1 MKTRAN
7 EVTLLKKCLKGDPK
21 AFEVIVAKYQ
31 ELVCAITYSGIADVQ
46 QSEELAHQT
55 FINAWKNLS
64 QLKNLSRFRPWLCTI
79 ARNNI
84 RNFINKNQRDIIAK
98 AKPMENINDTATD
111 ESGPLESAI
120 KKEHEA
126 LVSDAIQQVSEQY
139 REPLVLYYRQQ
150 QSVKQVAISLDL
162 SEDIVKQRL
171 QRGRKMIKEQLS
183 SIVEE
188 TLSAT
193 GPKKAFTTAVIAS
206 VAGMAIKGSGVAAAA
221 RIATATST
229 AGTAT
234 GVAAIMSGVT
244 AKIITAATVVAI
256 GVGAVVTYKHVTKPS
271 EQGPALSQAAIIVQE
286 QKKDQSLQRD
296 QYNGADRSFAKSAVD
311 EIENENHETSLNE
324 DISPESQEQGT
335 SESISRQSNEPEMPK
350 TGISGVVINKF
361 NSMPIKGAQ
370 VFYGPRKNP
379 KGSFYTD
386 ASGHFEFLDMKP
398 RARQFFYIVAKD
410 FTSRRITLDIVKDKV
425 YENFKIELTPGSKVA
440 GVVYGQNDKPIKG
453 ATVGTFQFTNHPAV
467 TDANGTFEIDG
478 LDPAW
483 GQYSLHVTHPNYPAF
498 STRFSPANAGEAAWK
513 DVVLKPGVTVYGQV
527 TDVQGRPV
535 AKVSI
540 GNTTSRAMWNCIST
554 KTDLEGKYELRNIDV
569 GELVLWA
576 IVNEYAPYVERFTL
590 DSSEAKKLINIQ
602 LSDPLPLHGK
612 IVDKQGNPVA
622 SVSISI
628 REYKGV
634 SNLTNWRDRVSSDS
648 MGKFVIPNAPSTGT
662 VILSVWAK
670 EVPNTHPE
678 LEAGQEEEYVI
689 EVDRAG
695 RVYGK
700 VVDDKTGEPIKRFNV
715 KLTFSK
721 NGSKPGWGYS
731 ATWNREGHNFDS
743 AEGVFDTGREN
754 IPVGAEYSLTVY
766 ADGFDPLTIDPV
778 AVQPITISNN
788 PKRTEFRLKL
798 ASAIAGRVVDSN
810 SIPIAGARIRILS
823 DNTDFE
829 HWDDRDTTVANSK
842 GEFILS
848 GVGLQERCIY
858 ITAEA
863 FAPYFGSTLDLP
875 KDSEGIIQI
884 TMEPG
889 AEVFGRVFDANGKGV
904 ADAKVSVHVFSELR
918 EFLRLSRLNLKQ
930 TTTDVDGYYEYFD
943 LPAGSVSISVNSSTA
958 NGDLNIAQKKISLK
972 AGQSVELNFGK
983 EAGFTISGIVRAGE
997 KPLVK
1002 ASVQIRL
1009 PNESVKWGYTDNNGR
1024 FQIKGVPKGTYEMYT
1039 SYHSGFDPKTY
1050 QRGHRERLSDK
1061 RQVAIKGNAELDID
1075 LGDGSVGGKIPEQ
1088 FEEMDKLQI
1097 LCRRKAP
1104 RISKTDTLHRGDWQ
1118 YAGRGKLESNG
1129 RFKCSNLRAGQYY
1142 CLLVSEHQEV
1152 LGISD
1157 VFELAESEHLENIT
1171 FNVGSGILQIHVVD
1185 AETLYG
1191 IPNAKFVIKNDLE
1204 TIFYSKRFVPEDSQ
1218 FGMIADDRGTVEYT
1232 DLPKGK
1238 YAVWVQT
1245 PGYLTTE
1252 SEWVNFRDGEI
1263 RKITVPVERAAIL
1276 SFELSEELKKRIT
1289 ADTVYLRCQVT
1300 NINTNEL
1307 IPMVGPYREDEEH
1320 TVWLLPEEYA
1330 AQRQAAIK
1338 LPEGVYE
1345 IKYRLYQDR
1354 KGGLSYK
1361 VNPPLLEGTVNVEI
1375 DKGETKL
1382 VTVSE

>member
-126 LVSDAIQQVSEQY
+126 LVSDAIQQVPEQY

-150 QSVKQVAISLDL
+150 QSVKQVALSLDL
-162 SEDIVKQRL
+162 SEDVVKQRL

-206 VAGMAIKGSGVAAAA
+206 IGGIAIKGSGVAAAA
-221 RIATATST
+221 GIAAAATKTGTTA
-229 AGTAT
+229 
-234 GVAAIMSGVT
+234 GVAAVMSGVT
-244 AKIITAATVVAI
+244 AKIITAAAVVAI
-256 GVGAVVTYKHVTKPS
+256 GVGAVVTYKQVTKP
-271 EQGPALSQAAIIVQE
+271 ERGPDLSQAEIIVQE
-286 QKKDQSLQRD
+286 EENQSLQRD
-296 QYNGADRSFAKSAVD
+296 QYNGADRSFTKAAVD
-311 EIENENHETSLNE
+311 EIENENHGTSLNE
-324 DISPESQEQGT
+324 DISLTSTEQGT
-335 SESISRQSNEPEMPK
+335 SESISGQSNESETPK
-350 TGISGVVINKF
+350 TGISGIVISK
-361 NSMPIKGAQ
+361 SSSKPIKGAQ
-370 VFYGPRKNP
+370 VFYGQRKKP
-379 KGSFYTD
+379 KSSFLTD
-386 ASGHFEFLDMKP
+386 TNGHFEFLDMKP
-398 RARQFFYIVAKD
+398 RSRQFFYIVAKE
-410 FTSRRITLDIVKDKV
+410 FTSRRITLGIIKDKV

-440 GVVYGQNDKPIKG
+440 GIVYNQNGKPVKG
-453 ATVGTFQFTNHPAV
+453 AAVGTFQFTNHPML

-483 GQYSLHVTHPNYPAF
+483 AHYQLHVTHPNYPAF
-498 STRFSPANAGEAAWK
+498 STSFSPANAGQIAWQ

-527 TDVQGRPV
+527 TDVQGQPV
-535 AKVSI
+535 ANVSI

-554 KTDLEGKYELRNIDV
+554 KTDQDGKYELKNVDA

-576 IVNEYAPYVERFTL
+576 VINKYALYVEKFSL
-590 DSSEAKKLINIQ
+590 DGSEAKKLLNIQ
-602 LSDPLPLHGK
+602 LKEPLPLQGK
-612 IVDKQGNPVA
+612 IVDQQGNPVSGV
-622 SVSISI
+622 SVAVS
-628 REYKGV
+628 EYKGV
-634 SNLTNWRDRVSSDS
+634 RNLVGWQDRVSSDS
-648 MGKFVIPNAPSTGT
+648 SGKFLIPNASSEGT
-662 VILSVWAK
+662 VKLSVVAK
-670 EVPNTHPE
+670 GISRIEPE
-678 LEAGQEEEYVI
+678 LEMGKEEYI
-689 EVDRAG
+689 ITVDRAG
-695 RVYGK
+695 KVYGK
-700 VVDDKTGEPIKRFNV
+700 IMDDETGEPIRRFLV
-715 KLTFSK
+715 KLTSSK
-721 NGSKPGWGYS
+721 KGGKQAWGYP
-731 ATWNREGHNFDS
+731 ATWEREGHNFDS
-743 AEGVFDTGREN
+743 LEGFFDTGKD
-754 IPVGAEYSLTVY
+754 IPFAIGAEYSVTVY

-778 AVQPITISNN
+778 VVQPISQEPN
-788 PKRTEFRLKL
+788 RMEFRLKPSTVL
-798 ASAIAGRVVDSN
+798 AGRVVDSN

-848 GVGLQERCIY
+848 GLGLQERCIY

-863 FAPYFGSTLDLP
+863 FAPYIGSTLDLP
-875 KDSEGIIQI
+875 KDYEGTIQI
-884 TMEPG
+884 SMEPG

-930 TTTDVDGYYEYFD
+930 TTTDVDGYYEYVD

-1204 TIFYSKRFVPEDSQ
+1204 TIFYSKRFVSEDSQ